1 MATILKHT
9 QIILLASLL
18 GMLPQLARAEEQVIY
33 ICESVRAYENF
44 PNKVAL
50 IKKDKTLQL
59 GNNLLF
65 KSYKEN
71 DRRISSWVTQGD
83 LVYNIRLNKQ
93 TGKLIFSVDASP
105 TGKYITLQRAVI
117 WSFICKS

>member
-18 GMLPQLARAEEQVIY
+18 GILPQFVRAEEQVIY

-50 IKKDKTLQL
+50 IKNEKTLQL
-59 GNNLLF
+59 GSDLF
-65 KSYKEN
+65 FKHYKEN
-71 DRRISSWVTQGD
+71 DRRISSWVTQGHFI
-83 LVYNIRLNKQ
+83 YNIRLNKQ
-93 TGKLIFSVDASP
+93 TGKLIFSVDVSP
-105 TGKYITLQRAVI
+105 SGKYDALTEPAI
-117 WSFICKS
+117 WSFICKT

>member
-18 GMLPQLARAEEQVIY
+18 GILPQFAKAEEQVIY
-33 ICESVRAYENF
+33 RCESVRAYEYF
-44 PNKVAL
+44 PNKFTL
-50 IKKDKTLQL
+50 IKKEKTLQM
-59 GNNLLF
+59 GSDLF
-65 KSYKEN
+65 FKHYKEN

-83 LVYNIRLNKQ
+83 LVYTIRLNKQ

-117 WSFICKS
+117 WSFICKT